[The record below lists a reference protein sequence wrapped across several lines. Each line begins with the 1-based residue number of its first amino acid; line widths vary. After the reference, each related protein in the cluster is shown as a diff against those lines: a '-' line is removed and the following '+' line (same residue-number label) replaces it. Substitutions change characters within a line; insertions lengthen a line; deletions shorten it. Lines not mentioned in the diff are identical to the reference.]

1 MKELVN
7 TDTYLNGIEKEKY
20 KEWLDTEYEDEKW
33 MYEQRINTDNSKKN
47 SNEEMIVNQDIE
59 KINYHIE
66 NNTLGEGTPKEK
78 VARNIEAIKTLK
90 N

>member
-1 MKELVN
+1 
-7 TDTYLNGIEKEKY
+7 
-20 KEWLDTEYEDEKW
+20 
-33 MYEQRINTDNSKKN
+33 MYEQRINTDNSKKT

-66 NNTLGEGTPKEK
+66 DNALGEGTPKEK

-90 N
+90 KLEQEDRLANKEEQEV